1 MDLWEETIATPLGR
15 ILLVTHGSL
24 VCSLDFDGFQTRL
37 KRLLN
42 RRFGS
47 YRLIPHPGSSQA
59 LKLIDAYFK
68 GDLYALSK
76 MSLDSRGTPFQE
88 SVWSALTQIPAGT
101 TATYKDIA
109 GSIGKSRAYRAVGM
123 ANRSNPIALALP
135 CHRVI
140 GADGNLGGYAGGVE
154 KKSWLIQHE
163 RKWT

>member
-1 MDLWEETIATPLGR
+1 MELWEETIATPLGR
-15 ILLVTHGSL
+15 ILLVSHGSL

-47 YRLIPHPGSSQA
+47 YRLMPHPDSSKSLELIGS
-59 LKLIDAYFK
+59 YFK
-68 GDLYALSK
+68 GDLNALSK

-88 SVWSALTQIPAGT
+88 SVWNALTQIPVGT
-101 TATYKDIA
+101 TCTYKEIA
-109 GSIGKSRAYRAVGM
+109 ESIDKPRACRAVGM

-140 GADGNLGGYAGGVE
+140 GADGNLGGYAGGVD